1 MLKNVALVA
10 LGGSLGA
17 LARWSLGLVV
27 SHWFGTRLPWA
38 TISVNVL
45 GSLLFGVVW
54 AVTEPRMPG
63 SAAAR
68 LILLTG
74 FMGAFTTFSTYAF
87 ETVQMLRDGQFGGGL
102 FSMLLQNGVGFVAIV
117 AGLGLGRWV
126 AGA

>member
-17 LARWSLGLVV
+17 LARWSLGLLV

-38 TISVNVL
+38 TITVNIL

-63 SAAAR
+63 SSATR

-87 ETVQMLRDGQFGGGL
+87 ETAQMLRDGQFGGGL
-102 FSMLLQNGVGFVAIV
+102 FSVLLQNGVGFAGIV
-117 AGLGLGRWV
+117 LGLSLGRWI
-126 AGA
+126 AG

>member
-17 LARWSLGLVV
+17 LARWSLGLLV

-38 TISVNVL
+38 TIAVNVL

-54 AVTEPRMPG
+54 SVTEPRMPG
-63 SAAAR
+63 SSAAR

-87 ETVQMLRDGQFGGGL
+87 ETVQMLRDGQLGGGL
-102 FSMLLQNGVGFVAIV
+102 FSMLVQNGVGFTGIV
-117 AGLGLGRWV
+117 VGLSLGRWFV
-126 AGA
+126 AG

>member
-17 LARWSLGLVV
+17 LARWSLGLLV

-54 AVTEPRMPG
+54 AVTESRMPG
-63 SAAAR
+63 SATTR

-102 FSMLLQNGVGFVAIV
+102 FSMLLQNGVGCLGIV